1 MRDPKRIDYI
11 LELLNT
17 GWKTQPDLRLGQ
29 LMEIFKHFMVVDD
42 LFYVEDDKFAQA
54 IIDYFDL
61 DEDEDNGCSGI

>member
-11 LELLNT
+11 LNLLKQ
-17 GWKTQPDLRLGQ
+17 GWEKHPDMRLGQ
-29 LMEIFKHFMVVDD
+29 MIEIFKHYMVVDD

-61 DEDEDNGCSGI
+61 DE